1 MQTLIKAG
9 EVINGG
15 VYRATPLEARFD
27 QQIIAPNIKIAE
39 LTYVIEVLCK
49 PLYDD
54 LIAEQNAN
62 EANYNPN
69 VGAIVEKFPTN
80 AAYETLWT
88 DGGLGMLCARAVY
101 LLCLPYVGIKVGSN
115 GMFTTNIENA
125 TNAVDKQLKYMI
137 DAEGKNLKVL
147 QDYVANYLCQNSSSY
162 SLFPATEKCKD
173 VEGCNDC
180 AGVTSESKNTNILTK
195 FGLI

>member
-39 LTYVIEVLCK
+39 LTYIIEVVCK

-54 LIAEQNAN
+54 LIVEQNPL

-69 VGAIVEKFPTN
+69 IGAIVEKFPTN